1 MRFQG
6 RGRMGA
12 LEAMVTAM
20 DAVIDETEAHCH
32 ELEFDGFIEPSERRA
47 LQLNLSAAVTRGLTL
62 IGMHQLLLSMRLDEL
77 AGVPADQQVFAD

>member
-1 MRFQG
+1 MRIQG

-12 LEAMVTAM
+12 LKAMVVAM
-20 DAVIDETEAHCH
+20 DAVIDEAEAHSH

-47 LQLNLSAAVTRGLTL
+47 LQLNLSAAVTRGLTV

-77 AGVPADQQVFAD
+77 ASADQQVFAD